1 MADPSTLPLISFR
14 QYGASGPLVALLHG
28 GPGGPG
34 YMATLARTLTDA
46 CRVIE
51 PFQRSSGLVP
61 LTVAR
66 HIQDMKDLISNR
78 HEACAPILIGH
89 SWGAMLA
96 LAFAAAH
103 PQCAAAIVL
112 IGCGTFD
119 LASRRHL
126 QENLQRRAGPG
137 FSFEG
142 LWNDLAALYPD
153 RDLRMRMIARQIL
166 PLHSVD
172 LLPHEDET
180 ASYDA
185 GAFEESWADMVRLQ
199 CEGVYPAAFSR
210 IRCPAIMLHGAED
223 PHPGR
228 MIFENLLPHVP
239 QLEYQEFPQCGHYPW
254 LERHAHAD
262 FLTALRGWLARQVR

>member
-1 MADPSTLPLISFR
+1 MADQSTLPLISFR

-28 GPGGPG
+28 GPGAPG

-66 HIQDMKDLISNR
+66 HIQDMKDLIDR
-78 HEACAPILIGH
+78 LCEGRCPVLVGH

-142 LWNDLAALYPD
+142 LWNDLAARYPD
-153 RDLRMRMIARQIL
+153 PDLRMRMIAGQIL

-199 CEGVYPAAFSR
+199 YEGVYPAAFSR

-228 MIFENLLPHVP
+228 MIFESLLPHMP
-239 QLEYQEFPQCGHYPW
+239 QLEYHEFPQCGHYPW

-262 FLTALRGWLARQVR
+262 FVTALHNWLVRQVG